1 MNENIFRILAA
12 IILFTGMGISIYYR
26 RKADNDTGEKI
37 SRKVD
42 GSIMMT
48 IIKIGGLILL
58 AESACVSHQSAMD
71 DLVKDWT
78 ARISRWI
85 GVGIGI
91 LCVLGI
97 YWLFSSIGSGI
108 TPTSA
113 TRKQHTLVTSGPY
126 RWVRHPL
133 YTVGSSMFI
142 SFGMMADN
150 WFIAALGVLA
160 FIAMAIRT
168 PKEEANL
175 IEKFGDEYREYMK
188 TTGRFLPYF
197 GRGNF
202 YGNNYKYKPTR
213 MTSTLHAAS
222 EVLSGTGQKGFFAR
236 LLPFLGRLFIACVA
250 YVDPGNFATNIQGGA
265 QFGYMLLWVIVASN
279 LMAML
284 IQTLSAKLGIAT
296 GKNLAELCREHF
308 PRPVCDHHVG
318 VDGTRGNG
326 NRPCRISWSRSG
338 V

>member
-1 MNENIFRILAA
+1 MNENIFRILAGL
-12 IILFTGMGISIYYR
+12 ILFTGMGISSYYR
-26 RKADNDTGEKI
+26 IKADKETGEKI

-42 GSIMMT
+42 GSALMT
-48 IIKIGGLILL
+48 IIKLGGLILWL
-58 AESACVSHQSAMD
+58 SP
-71 DLVKDWT
+71 LVYLLNPLWMAWSKIGLPDWV
-78 ARISRWI
+78 RWL

-91 LCVLGI
+91 VCTIMI
-97 YWLFSSIGSGI
+97 YWLFSSIGNGI

-188 TTGRFLPYF
+188 HTGRYLP
-197 GRGNF
+197 
-202 YGNNYKYKPTR
+202 
-213 MTSTLHAAS
+213 
-222 EVLSGTGQKGFFAR
+222 
-236 LLPFLGRLFIACVA
+236 
-250 YVDPGNFATNIQGGA
+250 
-265 QFGYMLLWVIVASN
+265 
-279 LMAML
+279 
-284 IQTLSAKLGIAT
+284 KLG
-296 GKNLAELCREHF
+296 
-308 PRPVCDHHVG
+308 
-318 VDGTRGNG
+318 DG
-326 NRPCRISWSRSG
+326 S
-338 V
+338 